1 MSELLIGAHMSI
13 AGGLYKAFARGEQA
27 GCRAMQIF
35 TKNASRWKAKPL
47 DDGAV
52 EAFRKAWKD
61 SDIGPVIAHD
71 SYLINL
77 AAPGDGLWRK
87 SIAAFIDEME
97 RCSLLGI
104 PYLVIHPGSH
114 VGTGEDVGLQ
124 RVCEAFHRIF
134 SEAPADVTVLLE
146 NTAGQGNSLGAG
158 FGHLKAIMDGVPE
171 GRFGICF
178 DTCHAYAAGY
188 DLASAEGYEATFAE
202 FELLIGV
209 DAIKAF
215 HLNDC
220 KKPLGSHVDR
230 HEHIGLG
237 TIGED
242 GFRRLMRDERFTE
255 VPKLLETPKGEDEDM
270 DMRNLALLRRLAG
283 ESGNREA

>member
-1 MSELLIGAHMSI
+1 MSDMSAPLIGAHMSI
-13 AGGLYKAFARGEQA
+13 SGGLFKAFARGEQT

-35 TKNASRWKAKPL
+35 TKNASRWLAKPL
-47 DDGAV
+47 DAAST
-52 EAFRKAWKD
+52 EAFRQAWRN

-77 AAPGDGLWRK
+77 AAPGDELWLK

-104 PYLVIHPGSH
+104 PYLVMHPGSH
-114 VGTGEDVGLQ
+114 VGTGEQAGLQ

-134 SEAPADVTVLLE
+134 ATGPDDVTVLIE

-158 FGHLKAIMDGVPE
+158 FAHLLAIMEGVPQ
-171 GRFGICF
+171 GRFGVCF
-178 DTCHAYAAGY
+178 DTCHAHAAGY
-188 DLASAEGYEATFAE
+188 DLTSAEGYEATFAE
-202 FELLIGV
+202 FDRLVGIE
-209 DAIKAF
+209 AIRAF

-220 KKPLGSHVDR
+220 KKPLGSRVDR
-230 HEHIGLG
+230 HEHIGRG

-242 GFRRLMRDERFTE
+242 GFGRLMRDERFAR
-255 VPKLLETPKGEDEDM
+255 VPKLLETPKGEDDEM
-270 DMRNLALLRRLAG
+270 DRSNLALLRRLAG
-283 ESGNREA
+283 RG